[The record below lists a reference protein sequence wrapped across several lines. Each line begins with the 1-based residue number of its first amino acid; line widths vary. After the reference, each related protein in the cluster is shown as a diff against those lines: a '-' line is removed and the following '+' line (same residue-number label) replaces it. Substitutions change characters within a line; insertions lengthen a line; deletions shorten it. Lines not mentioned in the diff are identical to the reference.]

1 MATTRLPHF
10 ANDIARARDIVAL
23 GQGIGG
29 LTVGRVD
36 ASDMNRAGLV
46 QAVSA
51 LDHYFHGVVLDRAVQ
66 IMLGT
71 LPPAGAGAGA
81 KVGVSFDAVRQI
93 LAASTA
99 ADVELAAKT
108 HVSQRLSFETFQ
120 KPDDIGSA
128 LAQVGL
134 PKVWLLVFGTAAGG
148 TKVAL
153 GVIVT
158 RRNRIVHQSDSD
170 PLSPGALTPL
180 SAADALAA
188 IVTIES
194 IVTAVDA
201 FC

>member
-1 MATTRLPHF
+1 MATARLSHF
-10 ANDIARARDIVAL
+10 TNDIARARDIVAL

-51 LDHYFHGVVLDRAVQ
+51 LDHYMHGVVLDRSVQ

-71 LPPAGAGAGA
+71 LTSGGVGG

-93 LAASTA
+93 LAASTP
-99 ADVELAAKT
+99 ADIELAAKT
-108 HVSQRLSFETFQ
+108 HLSQRLSLETFQ
-120 KPDDIGSA
+120 KPDDIASALSLVGVPRVWSTVFGSA
-128 LAQVGL
+128 ARS
-134 PKVWLLVFGTAAGG
+134 T
-148 TKVAL
+148 TVAL

-170 PLSPGALTPL
+170 PLTPGAITPL
-180 SAADALAA
+180 TDVDALSSIAT
-188 IVTIES
+188 VES
-194 IVTAVDA
+194 IVNAIDPH
-201 FC
+201 C